1 MVMAQVECVRHYGQ
15 WFAVCAFKR
24 EHSFGRILVK
34 RLFALLISLLSIQ
47 IVAQNAIAIRAGGVV
62 DPGKGS
68 VARNQVIL
76 VENGKIKEIGATVHV
91 PDGTATIDL
100 SREWLSPGLMDAHVH
115 LTLTEVTGGNAPFES
130 FYLKES
136 STYRGLRGLR
146 NAQDLLRAG
155 FTTVRE
161 VGNDGDYATEDVRRA
176 IQAGMFDGPTIL
188 SSGKIIAPF
197 GGQSTA
203 IPPEQ
208 GPFWRYEYIDADSP
222 EEMRKA
228 VRQNIYYGVDV
239 IKLVADNSPF
249 HYSVEEIKAAVDE
262 AHRAGRTVAVHVYGG
277 EAADNVIEGGVDS
290 LEHGFFLT
298 DDQLQK
304 MKRKGIFLV
313 GTDTPRSQL
322 DIEGTSGGIFPPPE
336 VLAPKIIDR
345 LRRAYRI
352 GVKMAFGTDT
362 VIEMPNKTRADL
374 MLDYLAVWR
383 EAGIPASEILKSM
396 TGNPAELMHISQQ
409 RGSLA
414 PGMAADII
422 AMPSNPMEDIESLRK
437 IDFVMKDGKVIRRP

>member
-1 MVMAQVECVRHYGQ
+1 MAPHWRTPVKKLTL
-15 WFAVCAFKR
+15 FL
-24 EHSFGRILVK
+24 ILI
-34 RLFALLISLLSIQ
+34 FALRGM
-47 IVAQNAIAIRAGGVV
+47 AQNAVAIRAGAVV
-62 DPGKGS
+62 DPLTGS
-68 VARNQVIL
+68 VAKNQVIL
-76 VENGKIKEIGATVHV
+76 VENGKIKEIGPNVRIPAGATTV
-91 PDGTATIDL
+91 DL
-100 SREWLSPGLMDAHVH
+100 SNEWVSPGLMDAHVH

-161 VGNDGDYATEDVRRA
+161 VGNDANYATEDVKRA

-188 SSGKIIAPF
+188 TAGKIIAPF

-208 GPFWRYEYIDADSP
+208 GPFWRYEYIDADTP
-222 EEMRKA
+222 DEVRKA

-239 IKLVADNSPF
+239 IKLVADNSPYHF
-249 HYSVEEIKAAVDE
+249 SVEEIKAAVDE

-298 DDQLQK
+298 DEQLQK
-304 MKRKGIFLV
+304 MKQKGIFLV

-345 LRRAYRI
+345 LRRAYRL

-362 VIEMPNKTRADL
+362 VIEVPNKSRSDL
-374 MLDYLAVWR
+374 MFEYLAVWR
-383 EAGIPASEILKSM
+383 EAGVPAPEILKCM
-396 TGNPAELMHISQQ
+396 TSNPAELLHISRQ
-409 RGSLA
+409 RGTLA
-414 PGMAADII
+414 PGLAADIV
-422 AMPSNPMEDIESLRK
+422 AMPANPMEDIESLRK
-437 IDFVMKDGKVIRRP
+437 INFVMKDGKIIRRP